1 MIRYVLVASFFLSYC
16 ISSFAIC
23 FEPSTPCELYAFH
36 HGQPTFV
43 GMAVSGETVSDVL
56 RLGDQV
62 IPVTVQKVTF
72 RVEEPFESTPG
83 KTVDVYGSGT
93 TNDLRFKV
101 GIRYL
106 VYGFRGKDGKI
117 RTGKCTRTAPVS
129 EAAEDLSFLR
139 SLPTHGGGEILG
151 LVRFVSPGTQTG
163 TVAGTVTESGGDGDH
178 KARVAASGW
187 YELKGLAPGNYRETF
202 TPDGNSTEFVS
213 LKLNIPVN
221 GSCAESGVRLGN
233 VTVRGSVSDESGTPT
248 SGAEVFLFYA
258 LDGRFHPDVVLKTR
272 TDANGRFSFHR
283 VEAAKYILS
292 AQLAS
297 SEMIFFPGTQDASKT
312 EIIEV
317 YDGKPLSGLAVVLND
332 TAVAT
337 ASNSRVSCSAS

>member
-1 MIRYVLVASFFLSYC
+1 MKSALTLASLFVS
-16 ISSFAIC
+16 ISIGAFGLCS
-23 FEPSTPCELYAFH
+23 EPSTPCEWYAVH
-36 HGQPTFV
+36 HGHPTFV
-43 GMAVSGETVSDVL
+43 GMAVSEETVSDAL

-139 SLPTHGGGEILG
+139 SLPTRVGGEILG
-151 LVRFVSPGTQTG
+151 RVRFVSPGTQTG
-163 TVAGTVTESGGDGDH
+163 TVAGTVTESGSDGDH
-178 KARVAASGW
+178 KTRVAASGW
-187 YELKGLAPGNYRETF
+187 YELKGLGPGDYRETF
-202 TPDGNSTEFVS
+202 TPDDNSTEFVS

-221 GSCAESGVRLGN
+221 GSCAGSGVHLGKL
-233 VTVRGSVSDESGTPT
+233 TVSGSVSDESGTPI

-258 LDGRFHPDVVLKTR
+258 LDGHFHPDVALKTR
-272 TDANGRFSFHR
+272 TEGDGRFSFNR
-283 VEAAKYILS
+283 VEAAKFILS
-292 AQLAS
+292 AQLAG
-297 SEMIFFPGTQDASKT
+297 SEMIFFPGTHDASKT

-317 YDGKPLSGLAVVLND
+317 YEGKPLSGLSV
-332 TAVAT
+332 
-337 ASNSRVSCSAS
+337 RVPRSLQSQ